1 MEIPGLILRMLY
13 SYDRNHPIYLYVVTD
28 IQAVV
33 GAGRPG
39 LGGDVDGGSGDGTGG
54 GPGGGGDGLDRDGRL
69 IRWEDTVANVILGM
83 EPNALLAY
91 APGLELHHL
100 IMSMLGGTEAG
111 QREREISL

>member
-39 LGGDVDGGSGDGTGG
+39 LGGDVDDGSGDGTGG
-54 GPGGGGDGLDRDGRL
+54 G
-69 IRWEDTVANVILGM
+69 T
-83 EPNALLAY
+83 
-91 APGLELHHL
+91 
-100 IMSMLGGTEAG
+100 
-111 QREREISL
+111 